1 MQEFQRPPGP
11 HFNLRALEWSRV
23 SPKYA
28 MIDLIGN
35 LLTVL
40 PVAIALIVT
49 LGNNA
54 PRWVSVLL
62 GALIV
67 FMIINSFFAFRR
79 VKAIGYILREDDFL
93 FRRGILWERIVAVPY
108 GRLQIVDVTS
118 GPLQRA
124 FGLAS
129 LKFVTAAALTQV
141 SLPGLPREEAERLR
155 DVLVDYAESRRS
167 GL

>member
-1 MQEFQRPPGP
+1 M
-11 HFNLRALEWSRV
+11 HFDRHSPEWNRV

-28 MIDLIGN
+28 VIDLIGN
-35 LLTVL
+35 LLTIIPLGVVL
-40 PVAIALIVT
+40 AVAMMNDAPVWVNLLIGAVI
-49 LGNNA
+49 
-54 PRWVSVLL
+54 VLS
-62 GALIV
+62 IV
-67 FMIINSFFAFRR
+67 NSFFAFRR
-79 VKAIGYILREDDFL
+79 VKSIGYMLREDDFL

-141 SLPGLPREEAERLR
+141 AVPGLPKEEAERLR

>member
-1 MQEFQRPPGP
+1 M
-11 HFNLRALEWSRV
+11 HFDRHSPEWNRV

-28 MIDLIGN
+28 VIDLIGN
-35 LLTVL
+35 LLTIIPLGVVL
-40 PVAIALIVT
+40 AVAMMNDAPVWVNLLISAVI
-49 LGNNA
+49 
-54 PRWVSVLL
+54 VLS
-62 GALIV
+62 IV
-67 FMIINSFFAFRR
+67 NSFFAFRR
-79 VKAIGYILREDDFL
+79 VKSIGYMLREDDFL

-141 SLPGLPREEAERLR
+141 AVPGLPKEEAERLR